1 MSVYIKDLT
10 ERYPDAGEPEEERE
24 YIVTGWV
31 PMKVETRVY
40 GINEDDAIEEAKR
53 QIRKNRFKIVDR
65 DLSDFEFS
73 DIEKV

>member
-1 MSVYIKDLT
+1 MTYAPDLT

-24 YIVTGWV
+24 YIVDGWV

-40 GINEDDAIEEAKR
+40 GINEDDAIEEAKK